1 VAMTAPASPVRVLI
15 VDDDAESRE
24 VLRRAL
30 AFDRG
35 IQVVGEADSGPRAVE
50 QAHALR
56 PDVVLMDV
64 RMPDGDGVEATER
77 ITSRLT
83 RVQVIALTAH
93 DDHASVKDML
103 TAGASGYL
111 IKGAPVDEVM
121 SAIRRAGA
129 GESPVDR
136 RVLPHVLEELR
147 AHLQQERQRR
157 AEAERLARTR
167 EEFLQVLSHEL
178 RTPLTVIGGTL
189 QYLERRGADQ
199 EAQELLQAAKGR
211 VSDLERMVEGL
222 ELIGQ
227 GPAGP
232 DVAADPAEAVGRAL
246 ARLSQQ
252 PDEVHI
258 EADLWPGVRHQHL
271 SRVVLELTANALRHG
286 QPPVMVRTS
295 REAGTGLIEV
305 SDAGG
310 FEPEPRL
317 FGPFVQGDMSI
328 SRIRGG
334 FGLGLFVAAR
344 LCELGGGRLDLHRQG
359 HRTVALAR
367 FRLTR

>member
-1 VAMTAPASPVRVLI
+1 MTAPASPVRVLI

-50 QAHALR
+50 QAQALR

-77 ITSRLT
+77 ITSRLP

-93 DDHASVKDML
+93 DDHTSVKDML

-121 SAIRRAGA
+121 SAIRRAGE

-199 EAQELLQAAKGR
+199 EAQELLQAAKER

-246 ARLSQQ
+246 ARLPQQ

-286 QPPVMVRTS
+286 QPPVTVRTS
-295 REAGTGLIEV
+295 REAGSGLIEV

-310 FEPEPRL
+310 FEPDPRL
-317 FGPFVQGDMSI
+317 FGPFVQGDMST

-367 FRLTR
+367 FKLTR